1 MFKFHFFIISL
12 PFVLVFFSSILF
24 LISRVIFVK
33 KYFLNLI
40 ICLIFNF
47 FTLLFVIYK
56 FSIYLNDQ
64 QIFYLIFA
72 YLLSSFILINLI
84 QASVSSLQLAIL
96 RVVYLNPGISKKK
109 IISKYS
115 SSHVFAERIK
125 RLVSGGIIYKK
136 KSLFFLKSKK
146 ILLVLNFFLILK
158 KIFNIKN

>member
-47 FTLLFVIYK
+47 FTILFFIYK
-56 FSIYLNDQ
+56 FSIDLNDQ

-72 YLLSSFILINLI
+72 YLLNSFILINLI

-96 RVVYLNPGISKKK
+96 RVIYLNPGISKKK

-115 SSHVFAERIK
+115 ASHVFAERIK

>member
-1 MFKFHFFIISL
+1 MFEFLFIVIIL
-12 PFVLVFFSSILF
+12 PFVLVFFSSMLF
-24 LISRVIFVK
+24 LFTRIIFEK

-40 ICLIFNF
+40 ICLIINF
-47 FTLLFVIYK
+47 FTIIIFIYK
-56 FSIYLNDQ
+56 FHILLTDH

-72 YLLSSFILINLI
+72 YLFSSFILINLV

-115 SSHVFAERIK
+115 SSHVFEERIK
-125 RLVSGGIIYKK
+125 RLLSGGIIYKK

-146 ILLVLNFFLILK
+146 ILLVLNFFLMLK
-158 KIFNIKN
+158 KIFNIKS

>member
-1 MFKFHFFIISL
+1 MFKFNFFIISL

-24 LISRVIFVK
+24 LVSRIIFIK

-47 FTLLFVIYK
+47 FTLLIVIYK
-56 FSIYLNDQ
+56 FSIDLNDQ

-115 SSHVFAERIK
+115 SSHVFEERIK